1 MLHTDELKRLLR
13 YDEKVF
19 YGRGYLKKI
28 DKTQKVAVIDE
39 DCSMPIILL
48 HCYNYSQKELDEII
62 ESFSREFPELFHIIS
77 LEKNFLS
84 VTCENFN
91 TISSGN
97 TITFKDNI
105 KRSSFFFHTRTPSI

>member
-48 HCYNYSQKELDEII
+48 HCYNYSQKELDEI
-62 ESFSREFPELFHIIS
+62 SKCL
-77 LEKNFLS
+77 
-84 VTCENFN
+84 
-91 TISSGN
+91 
-97 TITFKDNI
+97 D
-105 KRSSFFFHTRTPSI
+105 SFFYYQLPNYHMGAEKTILIFIETSLLTSLSK